1 MNLQNKTIIITGA
14 SDGLGKEIT
23 YRLAKEN
30 TNLALIGRDKGRL
43 EAVALESEKLGAK
56 KVMIYVCDIC
66 DSEMLEKIINNIITD
81 FGNVNILINDAGIWQ
96 KLMKAE
102 EISKDVVDE
111 VIGTNLVALIN
122 TTRLLI
128 PILKKNKESAIINI
142 VSKSGIMAQEGQSVY
157 TASKYGVRG
166 FTEVLQLELKDAG
179 VRVAGLYQG
188 GVDTKMF
195 EKTGEDFK
203 TDEFTSPKDL
213 ADVVVYMLSQ
223 PEKIWLYDVRVDR

>member
-1 MNLQNKTIIITGA
+1 MNLENKTIIITGA
-14 SDGLGKEIT
+14 SDGLGKEIA

-30 TNLALIGRDKGRL
+30 ANLALIGRDEKRL
-43 EAVALESEKLGAK
+43 ESVVLESEKYGAK
-56 KVMIYVCDIC
+56 KVMTYVCDIC
-66 DSEMLEKIINNIITD
+66 DSEMLEKTINNIITD

-122 TTRLLI
+122 ITRLLI

-166 FTEVLQLELKDAG
+166 FTEVLQLELKDTG
-179 VRVAGLYQG
+179 VRVTGLYQG

-195 EKTGEDFK
+195 EKMGEDFK